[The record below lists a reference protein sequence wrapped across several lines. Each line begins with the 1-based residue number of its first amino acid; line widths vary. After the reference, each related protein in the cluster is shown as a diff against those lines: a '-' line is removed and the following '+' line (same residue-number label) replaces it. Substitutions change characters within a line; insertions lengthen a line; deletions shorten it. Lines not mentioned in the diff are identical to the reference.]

1 MKFLMKVK
9 FPNEIGNERLRDPQF
24 GSKMQEVLKEVK
36 AEATYFTTINGNRGC
51 YAVVNMTDASQMP
64 AIAEPFFVWLQAE
77 IDFLPVMTI
86 EDLGKAAPAIESAF
100 KKWGP
105 K

>member
-1 MKFLMKVK
+1 MKFLMKVR

-36 AEATYFTTINGNRGC
+36 AEATYFTTINGSRGF

-86 EDLGKAAPAIESAF
+86 EDLGKATNAIEAAF

>member
-1 MKFLMKVK
+1 MKYLMKVR
-9 FPNEIGNERLRDPQF
+9 FPNDIGNERLKDPQF

-36 AEATYFTTINGNRGC
+36 AEATYFTTIKGSRGF

-86 EDLGKAAPAIESAF
+86 EDLGKATSAIESAF